1 MRVHA
6 PGGLLAADRVE
17 VGSPPE
23 GWVAIDVVASG
34 VCRADLGT
42 AAAEHASGPV
52 TPGHEVAGVVCETGS
67 GVERWRAGDRV
78 AVGWFGGS
86 CGRCPACLSGDVV
99 HCPERRIPGV
109 SYPGGWASRF
119 LAPASALAHIPDALD
134 FVDAAP
140 MGCAGVTAFNAVRG
154 ADAPAGGRIAVF
166 GVGGLGHLA
175 IQFAAAM
182 GHEVTAVAR
191 GPEREQASIA
201 LGASAYIDSEATP
214 AGKALREVGGVD
226 AIISTA
232 SSTAPVAELITGL
245 RPHGRLVLVG
255 VDAGTLDLPVAPMVV
270 HALSV
275 TGHLTGSPADT
286 EQAMAFAV
294 RHGIQPTTQTFP
306 LEQAQSAL
314 DALREGRARFRLVL
328 ETSLDNAGERP

>member
-1 MRVHA
+1 M
-6 PGGLLAADRVE
+6 
-17 VGSPPE
+17 
-23 GWVAIDVVASG
+23 AIDVIASG
-34 VCRADLGT
+34 LCHADLGT
-42 AAAEHASGPV
+42 AAAEHAPGPV
-52 TPGHEVAGVVCETGS
+52 TPGHEVAGVVSGTGP
-67 GVERWRAGDRV
+67 GVKRWRAGDRV
-78 AVGWFGGS
+78 VVGWFGGS
-86 CGRCPACLSGDVV
+86 CGQCPACLAEDVV
-99 HCPERRIPGV
+99 HCPERRVPGV

-119 LAPASALAHIPDALD
+119 LAPASALARIPDALD

-166 GVGGLGHLA
+166 GIGGLGHLA

-191 GPEREQASIA
+191 GPEREEDSIT
-201 LGASAYIDSEATP
+201 LGASAYIDSEAMP
-214 AGKALREVGGVD
+214 PGKALRALGGVD

-255 VDAGTLDLPVAPMVV
+255 VDAGTLDLPVAPMIM

-275 TGHLTGSPADT
+275 TGHLTGGPADT
-286 EQAMAFAV
+286 EQAMEFAV

-306 LEQAQSAL
+306 LAQAQSAL
-314 DALREGRARFRLVL
+314 QELRDGRARFRLVL
-328 ETSLDNAGERP
+328 ETGLGATGERP